1 MSRYAGTW
9 TWGRGV
15 AVPVIALA
23 LGAAPAAAQTPQAR
37 PLSLEEALRLSS
49 STSEQ
54 VEIARAGITRARG
67 SLLQARSAAL
77 PQLNGSASY
86 SRALASQFEGI
97 GGGGPDSVVTPPF
110 CQGDFSPDPNL
121 PLEQRLQ
128 RAEQRL
134 TCPPGGGFGGLDF
147 GNLGFGAENTYNLG
161 LNFNWSVFNGGRNQ
175 ALTRVARAGREVAE
189 IGLGSAE
196 AQNQLDVTQAYFD
209 ARLSDQ
215 LLQIAE
221 ATLAQAEETLRL
233 AELGARVGQQ
243 AEFDVLRARVARD
256 NQRPAVIQRRAAR
269 DLAYDRL
276 RTLLDIPQGQP
287 LDLTT
292 PLDGST
298 PPVAAPDTVGGRAP
312 VRQAEQQVAVQR
324 AQLAIARS
332 QRLPSVS
339 LTSQYG
345 QVAFARNL
353 FPELDG
359 FRDNWTVGAALQ
371 IPVFTGGRIRGEVL
385 SAEANVN
392 EARAQLEQV
401 RELAELDTR
410 SAFSQLE
417 AARATWEASSG
428 TVEQAERAYQ
438 IAEIRFREGISTQLE
453 LTDARILLEQSRT
466 NRASAARDL
475 QVAQV
480 RVALLPY
487 LPLSGGGAGGQGQ
500 GQGAGAGSGAPQ
512 TGAGGG
518 QQAQGGAQGA
528 QGGAGAQQGTGGIP
542 GQGFP

>member
-1 MSRYAGTW
+1 MTRYAGTW

-15 AVPVIALA
+15 AVSVIALA
-23 LGAAPAAAQTPQAR
+23 LGAAGAAAQTPQAPQAR

-86 SRALASQFEGI
+86 SRALASQFEGL

-110 CQGDFSPDPNL
+110 CIGDFSPDPSL

-134 TCPPGGGFGGLDF
+134 TCPPGGGFGGIDF
-147 GNLGFGAENTYNLG
+147 SNIGFGAENTYNLG

-189 IGLGSAE
+189 ITLGSAE
-196 AQNQLDVTQAYFD
+196 AQTQLDVTQAYFD

-233 AELGARVGQQ
+233 TELGARVGQQ

-269 DLAYDRL
+269 DLSYDRL

-292 PLDGST
+292 PLDGGT
-298 PPVAAPDTVGGRAP
+298 PPVAAPDTASGRAP

-345 QVAFARNL
+345 QVAFATNL
-353 FPELDG
+353 FPELDS

-410 SAFSQLE
+410 SAYSQLE

-428 TVEQAERAYQ
+428 TVEQAERAYA

-475 QVAQV
+475 QVAQA
-480 RVALLPY
+480 RVTLLPY
-487 LPLSGGGAGGQGQ
+487 LPLSGAGGGAQ
-500 GQGAGAGSGAPQ
+500 GQGAGSASAASQGQS
-512 TGAGGG
+512 GGG
-518 QQAQGGAQGA
+518 QQGQQGA
-528 QGGAGAQQGTGGIP
+528 QGGAGAQQGAGAIP

>member
-15 AVPVIALA
+15 AVSVIALA
-23 LGAAPAAAQTPQAR
+23 LGAAGAAAQTPQPR
-37 PLSLEEALRLSS
+37 PLSLEEALQLSS

-97 GGGGPDSVVTPPF
+97 GGGGADSTATPPF
-110 CQGDFSPDPNL
+110 CVGEFAPDPGL
-121 PLEQRLQ
+121 PVEQRLLQ
-128 RAEQRL
+128 VEQRL
-134 TCPPGGGFGGLDF
+134 TCPGGGFGGIDF
-147 GNLGFGAENTYNLG
+147 SNIGFGAENTYNVG
-161 LNFNWSVFNGGRNQ
+161 LNLAWSVFNGGRNQ

-221 ATLAQAEETLRL
+221 ATLAQGEETLRL
-233 AELGARVGQQ
+233 TELGARVGQQ

-287 LDLTT
+287 LELTT
-292 PLDGST
+292 PLDGGT
-298 PPVAAPDTVGGRAP
+298 PAVETPDTASRRAP

-332 QRLPSVS
+332 QRLPSIS

-353 FPELDG
+353 FPELG
-359 FRDNWTVGAALQ
+359 SFRDNWTVGAALQ
-371 IPVFTGGRIRGEVL
+371 VPVFTGGRIRGEVL

-410 SAFSQLE
+410 SAYSQLD

-475 QVAQV
+475 QVARV

-487 LPLSGGGAGGQGQ
+487 LPLSGA
-500 GQGAGAGSGAPQ
+500 GAGAQSQGSGSATSQTQTQ
-512 TGAGGG
+512 TGAG

-528 QGGAGAQQGTGGIP
+528 AGAQQGTGGAT

>member
-1 MSRYAGTW
+1 
-9 TWGRGV
+9 
-15 AVPVIALA
+15 
-23 LGAAPAAAQTPQAR
+23 
-37 PLSLEEALRLSS
+37 
-49 STSEQ
+49 
-54 VEIARAGITRARG
+54 
-67 SLLQARSAAL
+67 
-77 PQLNGSASY
+77 
-86 SRALASQFEGI
+86 
-97 GGGGPDSVVTPPF
+97 
-110 CQGDFSPDPNL
+110 
-121 PLEQRLQ
+121 
-128 RAEQRL
+128 
-134 TCPPGGGFGGLDF
+134 
-147 GNLGFGAENTYNLG
+147 
-161 LNFNWSVFNGGRNQ
+161 
-175 ALTRVARAGREVAE
+175 
-189 IGLGSAE
+189 
-196 AQNQLDVTQAYFD
+196 
-209 ARLSDQ
+209 
-215 LLQIAE
+215 
-221 ATLAQAEETLRL
+221 
-233 AELGARVGQQ
+233 
-243 AEFDVLRARVARD
+243 
-256 NQRPAVIQRRAAR
+256 AAR

-287 LDLTT
+287 LELTT
-292 PLDGST
+292 PLDAGT

-417 AARATWEASSG
+417 AAQAIWEASSG

-453 LTDARILLEQSRT
+453 LTDARILLEQSRS

-480 RVALLPY
+480 RVRLLPY
-487 LPLSGGGAGGQGQ
+487 LPLSGAGAGAQ

-512 TGAGGG
+512 AGAGGG
-518 QQAQGGAQGA
+518 QQQGAQGA

>member
-1 MSRYAGTW
+1 
-9 TWGRGV
+9 V
-15 AVPVIALA
+15 AVSVIALA
-23 LGAAPAAAQTPQAR
+23 LGAAGAAAQTPQAR

-97 GGGGPDSVVTPPF
+97 GGGGPDSTVTPPF
-110 CQGDFSPDPNL
+110 CVGDFSPDPSL

-134 TCPPGGGFGGLDF
+134 SCPPGGGFGGIDF
-147 GNLGFGAENTYNLG
+147 SNIGFGAENTYNLG

-233 AELGARVGQQ
+233 TELGARVGQQ

-287 LDLTT
+287 LELTT
-292 PLDGST
+292 PLDGGT
-298 PPVAAPDTVGGRAP
+298 PPVAAPDTTAGGRAP

-353 FPELDG
+353 FPELDS

-371 IPVFTGGRIRGEVL
+371 IPVFTGGRVRGEVL

-410 SAFSQLE
+410 SAYSQLE

-475 QVAQV
+475 QVAQA

-487 LPLSGGGAGGQGQ
+487 LPLSGAGGQGQ
-500 GQGAGAGSGAPQ
+500 GAQSGFGASQTGAGAGQQ
-512 TGAGGG
+512 T
-518 QQAQGGAQGA
+518 QTQGGAQGA

>member
-1 MSRYAGTW
+1 MNRYAGTW

-15 AVPVIALA
+15 AVSGIALA
-23 LGAAPAAAQTPQAR
+23 LGAAGAAAQTPAAR
-37 PLSLEEALRLSS
+37 PLSLEEALQISS
-49 STSEQ
+49 SASEQ

-67 SLLQARSAAL
+67 SQLQARSAAL

-86 SRALASQFEGI
+86 SRALASQFEGL
-97 GGGGPDSVVTPPF
+97 GGGGADSTVTPPYCVGAF
-110 CQGDFSPDPNL
+110 APDPAL
-121 PLEQRLQ
+121 PVEQRLLQ
-128 RAEQRL
+128 VEQRL
-134 TCPPGGGFGGLDF
+134 TCPGGGLGGIDF
-147 GNLGFGAENTYNLG
+147 SNIGFGAENTYNAG
-161 LNFNWSVFNGGRNQ
+161 LNLAWNVFSGGRNQ

-189 IGLGSAE
+189 ITLGSAE
-196 AQNQLDVTQAYFD
+196 AQTQLDVTQAYFD

-215 LLQIAE
+215 LVQIAE
-221 ATLAQAEETLRL
+221 ATLGQAEETLRL
-233 AELGARVGQQ
+233 TELGARVGQQ

-256 NQRPAVIQRRAAR
+256 NQRPAVIQRRSGR

-287 LDLTT
+287 LELTT
-292 PLDGST
+292 PLDGGT
-298 PPVAAPDTVGGRAP
+298 PPVAPPDTASARAP

-332 QRLPSVS
+332 QRLPSIS

-353 FPELDG
+353 FPDLG
-359 FRDNWTVGAALQ
+359 SFRDNWTVGAALQ

-385 SAEANVN
+385 SAEANVV
-392 EARAQLEQV
+392 EARAQLDQV

-410 SAFSQLE
+410 SAYSQLE

-428 TVEQAERAYQ
+428 TVEQAERAYA
-438 IAEIRFREGISTQLE
+438 IAEIRFREGISTQIE
-453 LTDARILLEQSRT
+453 LTDARILLEQART

-475 QVAQV
+475 QVARV

-487 LPLSGGGAGGQGQ
+487 LPLSA
-500 GQGAGAGSGAPQ
+500 AGAGTQTQGTGSASGFSQTQ
-512 TGAGGG
+512 TGAGRQTQTT
-518 QQAQGGAQGA
+518 QQGAQGA
-528 QGGAGAQQGTGGIP
+528 AGAQQGTGGIP
-542 GQGFP
+542 GQSF

>member
-23 LGAAPAAAQTPQAR
+23 LGAASAAAQTPQAR

-86 SRALASQFEGI
+86 SRALASQFEGLG
-97 GGGGPDSVVTPPF
+97 GGGGPDSVATPPF
-110 CQGDFSPDPNL
+110 CVGDFTPDPTL
-121 PLEQRLQ
+121 PVEQRLRQ
-128 RAEQRL
+128 AEQRR
-134 TCPPGGGFGGLDF
+134 TCPPGGGFGGIDF
-147 GNLGFGAENTYNLG
+147 SNIGFGAENTYNLG

-196 AQNQLDVTQAYFD
+196 AQSQLDVTQAYFD
-209 ARLSDQ
+209 TRLSDQ

-233 AELGARVGQQ
+233 TELGARVGQQ

-292 PLDGST
+292 PLDAGT
-298 PPVAAPDTVGGRAP
+298 PPVAAPDTAAGRAP
-312 VRQAEQQVAVQR
+312 VRQAEQQVAAQR

-353 FPELDG
+353 FPELDS

-371 IPVFTGGRIRGEVL
+371 IPVFTGGRVRGEVL
-385 SAEANVN
+385 SAEASVN

-410 SAFSQLE
+410 SAYSQLE

-438 IAEIRFREGISTQLE
+438 IAEIRFREGISTQIE
-453 LTDARILLEQSRT
+453 LTDARILLEQART

-480 RVALLPY
+480 RVRLLPF
-487 LPLSGGGAGGQGQ
+487 LPLSGAGAQ
-500 GQGAGAGSGAPQ
+500 GQGAGSGAGAPQ
-512 TGAGGG
+512 TGAGAG

>member
-1 MSRYAGTW
+1 
-9 TWGRGV
+9 
-15 AVPVIALA
+15 
-23 LGAAPAAAQTPQAR
+23 
-37 PLSLEEALRLSS
+37 
-49 STSEQ
+49 
-54 VEIARAGITRARG
+54 
-67 SLLQARSAAL
+67 
-77 PQLNGSASY
+77 
-86 SRALASQFEGI
+86 
-97 GGGGPDSVVTPPF
+97 VVTPPF
-110 CQGDFSPDPNL
+110 CQGRLLARPHLPWSSGCSGPSSGSPAP
-121 PLEQRLQ
+121 PRRRL
-128 RAEQRL
+128 R
-134 TCPPGGGFGGLDF
+134 GLDF

-233 AELGARVGQQ
+233 TELGARVGQQ

-292 PLDGST
+292 PLDGGT

-353 FPELDG
+353 FPELDS

-371 IPVFTGGRIRGEVL
+371 IPVFTAG
-385 SAEANVN
+385 
-392 EARAQLEQV
+392 
-401 RELAELDTR
+401 
-410 SAFSQLE
+410 
-417 AARATWEASSG
+417 
-428 TVEQAERAYQ
+428 
-438 IAEIRFREGISTQLE
+438 
-453 LTDARILLEQSRT
+453 
-466 NRASAARDL
+466 ASAARCFPPRPTSTRRGRSWSRC
-475 QVAQV
+475 ASW
-480 RVALLPY
+480 RSWTPAAPTRSWRRRG
-487 LPLSGGGAGGQGQ
+487 PPGRPARGRWSRPSGRTRSPRSAS
-500 GQGAGAGSGAPQ
+500 ARGSP
-512 TGAGGG
+512 
-518 QQAQGGAQGA
+518 
-528 QGGAGAQQGTGGIP
+528 P
-542 GQGFP
+542 SWS

>member
-1 MSRYAGTW
+1 MNRYAGTW

-15 AVPVIALA
+15 AVSVIALA
-23 LGAAPAAAQTPQAR
+23 LGAAGAAAQTPQPR
-37 PLSLEEALRLSS
+37 PLSLEEALRLAG

-67 SLLQARSAAL
+67 TLLQAQSARL

-86 SRALASQFEGI
+86 SRALASQFEGL
-97 GGGGPDSVVTPPF
+97 GGGGADTTTTPPF
-110 CQGDFSPDPNL
+110 CTGPFNPDPGL
-121 PLEQRLQ
+121 PVEQRVQQLEQRLG
-128 RAEQRL
+128 
-134 TCPPGGGFGGLDF
+134 CPAGGGFGGIDF
-147 GNLGFGAENTYNLG
+147 SNIGFGAENTYNLG
-161 LNFNWSVFNGGRNQ
+161 LNLNWSVFSGGRNEAQ
-175 ALTRVARAGREVAE
+175 TRAARAGREAAE

-233 AELGARVGQQ
+233 TELGARVGQQ

-256 NQRPAVIQRRAAR
+256 NQRPAVIQRRASR

-276 RTLLDIPQGQP
+276 RTLLDVPQGQP
-287 LDLTT
+287 LELTT
-292 PLDGST
+292 PLDGGA
-298 PPVAAPDTVGGRAP
+298 PPVSAPDTAAARAP

-345 QVAFARNL
+345 QVAYATNL
-353 FPELDG
+353 LPSLNG

-371 IPVFTGGRIRGEVL
+371 VPVFTGGRIRGEEL
-385 SAEANVN
+385 AAEAGVN

-410 SAFSQLE
+410 NAYSQLD
-417 AARATWEASSG
+417 AARAVWEASQG
-428 TVEQAERAYQ
+428 TVEQAERAYA
-438 IAEIRFREGISTQLE
+438 IAEIRFREGISTQIE
-453 LTDARILLEQSRT
+453 LTDARILLEQART

-475 QVAQV
+475 QVARA
-480 RVALLPY
+480 RVELLPF
-487 LPLSGGGAGGQGQ
+487 LPLSTGGAGGQ
-500 GQGAGAGSGAPQ
+500 
-512 TGAGGG
+512 
-518 QQAQGGAQGA
+518 AQGGAGSAGA
-528 QGGAGAQQGTGGIP
+528 AGQAGAGRQSGQQAGGQAGQGGAGAQQGGGFVP

>member
-1 MSRYAGTW
+1 
-9 TWGRGV
+9 V
-15 AVPVIALA
+15 AVSVIALA
-23 LGAAPAAAQTPQAR
+23 LAAAGAAAQTPQPR

-86 SRALASQFEGI
+86 SRALASQFEGL
-97 GGGGPDSVVTPPF
+97 GGGGADSTATPPF
-110 CQGDFSPDPNL
+110 CVGEFAPDPAL
-121 PLEQRLQ
+121 PVEQRLLQ
-128 RAEQRL
+128 VEQRL
-134 TCPPGGGFGGLDF
+134 TCPGGGLGGGIDF
-147 GNLGFGAENTYNLG
+147 SNIGFGAENTYNAG
-161 LNFNWSVFNGGRNQ
+161 LNLAWNVFSGGRNQ

-189 IGLGSAE
+189 ISLGSAE
-196 AQNQLDVTQAYFD
+196 AQTQLDVTQAYFD

-221 ATLAQAEETLRL
+221 ATLAQSEETLRL
-233 AELGARVGQQ
+233 TELGARVGQQ

-256 NQRPAVIQRRAAR
+256 NQRPTVIQRRSAR
-269 DLAYDRL
+269 DLSYDRL

-287 LDLTT
+287 LELTT
-292 PLDGST
+292 PLDGGA
-298 PPVAAPDTVGGRAP
+298 PPVEAPDTASGRAP

-332 QRLPSVS
+332 QRLPSIS

-353 FPELDG
+353 FPELNS

-385 SAEANVN
+385 SAEADVV
-392 EARAQLEQV
+392 EARAQLDQV

-410 SAFSQLE
+410 SAYSQLE

-428 TVEQAERAYQ
+428 TVEQAERAYA
-438 IAEIRFREGISTQLE
+438 IAEIRFREGISTQIE

-475 QVAQV
+475 QVARA
-480 RVALLPY
+480 RVTLLPY
-487 LPLSGGGAGGQGQ
+487 LPLSGAGTQSQGTGSASGFSQ
-500 GQGAGAGSGAPQ
+500 TQTQAGAG
-512 TGAGGG
+512 
-518 QQAQGGAQGA
+518 QASRQGA
-528 QGGAGAQQGTGGIP
+528 QGGTGAQQGTSGIP
-542 GQGFP
+542 GQSFP

>member
-1 MSRYAGTW
+1 MNRYAGTW

-15 AVPVIALA
+15 AVSGIALA
-23 LGAAPAAAQTPQAR
+23 LCAAGAAAQTPR
-37 PLSLEEALRLSS
+37 PLSLEEALRLAG

-110 CQGDFSPDPNL
+110 CQGDFSPDPSL

-134 TCPPGGGFGGLDF
+134 TCPPGGGFGGIDF
-147 GNLGFGAENTYNLG
+147 SNIGFGAENTYNLG

-221 ATLAQAEETLRL
+221 ATLGQAEETLRL
-233 AELGARVGQQ
+233 TELGARVGQQ

-276 RTLLDIPQGQP
+276 RTLLDIPGGQP
-287 LDLTT
+287 LALTT
-292 PLDGST
+292 PLDAGT
-298 PPVAAPDTVGGRAP
+298 PPVAAPDTAGGRAP

-324 AQLAIARS
+324 GQLAIARS
-332 QRLPSVS
+332 QRLPSIS

-353 FPELDG
+353 FPELNS

-385 SAEANVN
+385 SAEANVV

-410 SAFSQLE
+410 SAYSQLE

-428 TVEQAERAYQ
+428 TVEQAERAYG

-475 QVAQV
+475 QVAQARV
-480 RVALLPY
+480 RLLPY
-487 LPLSGGGAGGQGQ
+487 LPLSGAGAGGQAQGAAGSAGAAGQ
-500 GQGAGAGSGAPQ
+500 SQAGAGRQ
-512 TGAGGG
+512 TG
-518 QQAQGGAQGA
+518 QQAGGQTGQGGT
-528 QGGAGAQQGTGGIP
+528 GAQQGGGFVP
-542 GQGFP
+542 GQSFP